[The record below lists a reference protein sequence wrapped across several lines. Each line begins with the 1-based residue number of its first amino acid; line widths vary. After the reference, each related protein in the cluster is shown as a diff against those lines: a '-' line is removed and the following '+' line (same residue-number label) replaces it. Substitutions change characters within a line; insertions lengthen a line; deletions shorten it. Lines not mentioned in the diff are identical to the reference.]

1 MKMLQRKKR
10 PLILFLSFAILLI
23 YLGFSDYQFI
33 GEAQKL
39 IGEKGE
45 STCKLTFSYLTKFK
59 IEDKIEVL

>member
-39 IGEKGE
+39 IGEKGGG
-45 STCKLTFSYLTKFK
+45 TNIDIFIF
-59 IEDKIEVL
+59 D